1 MLTAA
6 ETRHYSRHLLLKEL
20 GPGGQEKLKASSVL
34 VIGSGGLGCPAATY
48 LAAAGVGR
56 ITLID
61 PDTVDESNLH
71 RQVAF
76 TAADIGRPKA
86 ETLAARLRANNPHI
100 EVIALQQR
108 FQLDNARELVE
119 SHTLVVDGSDNFP
132 TRYLAND
139 ACFFAK
145 RPLVFG
151 AIHQFSAQV
160 SLFNAGPAL
169 PCYRCLFPEPPDAG
183 SIPNCDEAGV
193 LGVLP
198 GLCGSLMAAEAVK
211 FLTGIGVGLA
221 GQLLTCDLL
230 HNQFQSFKL
239 PRDPSCPLCSSQAS
253 IHQLAELQWSC
264 GSNKADEDSE
274 ISTVELHTAIE
285 SGQALFLL
293 DVRET
298 WEFSC
303 AAIAHSVNIP
313 LAQLSQNLIAIPRDL
328 PIRCICH
335 HGVRSLKARDILVAA
350 GFNDVRSLSGG
361 LDLWA
366 DEIDMDMPKY

>member
-6 ETRHYSRHLLLKEL
+6 ENRHYSRHLLLKEL
-20 GPGGQEKLKASSVL
+20 GPSGQEKLKSSSVL
-34 VIGSGGLGCPAATY
+34 IIGCGGLGCPAATY
-48 LAAAGVGR
+48 LAAAGIGR

-71 RQVAF
+71 RQVA
-76 TAADIGRPKA
+76 ADVGAPKA
-86 ETLAARLRANNPHI
+86 EVLAARLRANNPYIHI
-100 EVIALQQR
+100 SARQER
-108 FQLDNARELVE
+108 FQLDNAAELVS
-119 SHTLVVDGSDNFP
+119 SHDLVVDGSDNFP

-151 AIHQFSAQV
+151 AIHQFSAQL
-160 SLFNAGPAL
+160 SLFNAAPSL

-198 GLCGSLMAAEAVK
+198 GLCGSLMASEAVK
-211 FLTGIGVGLA
+211 FLAGIGTSLA
-221 GQLLTCDLL
+221 GQVLTCDLL
-230 HNQFQSFKL
+230 QNQFQSFKL
-239 PRDPSCPLCSSQAS
+239 PRDPSCPLCGQQAS
-253 IHQLAELQWSC
+253 IHHLSELNWSC
-264 GSNKADEDSE
+264 TSKSSPEIE
-274 ISTVELHTAIE
+274 ISPSQLQQEIE
-285 SGQALFLL
+285 SGQALCLL

-298 WEFSC
+298 WEFSSV
-303 AAIAHSVNIP
+303 AIAGSINIP
-313 LAQLSQNLIAIPRDL
+313 LGQVPQNLDKLPRDL

-335 HGVRSLKARDILVAA
+335 HGVRSLKARELLAAA
-350 GFNDVRSLSGG
+350 GFTNVRSLQGG
-361 LDLWA
+361 VDLWA